1 LIIDLDARFST
12 SQDAPQDPGL
22 GLNDIC
28 VFKVVINEMKM
39 FSNVQQMIKNTLARR
54 EKQVRGCSYD
64 DHPPRANVGK
74 ARILQMQGKLHAMA
88 EVQTSML

>member
-1 LIIDLDARFST
+1 MTYL
-12 SQDAPQDPGL
+12 
-22 GLNDIC
+22 C

-64 DHPPRANVGK
+64 DQPPRANVGK